1 MLEKTNLEKI
11 ERVNYLIDFY
21 DQLLTKKQRSVV
33 DLYYK
38 ENFSLGEIGDQL
50 NISRQAVHDIL
61 SRSIQAL
68 EQWEAKLNL
77 YETYIQRGKEGQKI
91 LALLENDSLTPA
103 EIKEV
108 KAFINMIL

>member
-1 MLEKTNLEKI
+1 MIEKTNLEKI
-11 ERVNYLIDFY
+11 ERVNYLFDFY
-21 DQLLTKKQRSVV
+21 GLLLTKKQQSIV

-38 ENFSLGEIGDQL
+38 ENFSLGEIGEQL

-68 EQWEAKLNL
+68 ERWEAKLNL
-77 YETYIQRGKEGQKI
+77 YEAYIQRVKDGRRI
-91 LALLENDSLTPA
+91 LTLLKNDKLTPA

-108 KAFINMIL
+108 RAFIKTFL